1 MNQTVVRAGSVKR
14 CGPRQDGRLEVS
26 HVGTWDVLVGA
37 GLLTDGMAVAP
48 CRARHASESNSG
60 TTVVRADTV
69 VRGKGAG
76 TSSPHHKR
84 LIVTVS
90 SATNRTA
97 GVEYGEKSTLLWRE
111 VHAKYLGFCSESI
124 SY

>member
-14 CGPRQDGRLEVS
+14 CGPREDGRLEVN

-76 TSSPHHKR
+76 TSSPHHA
-84 LIVTVS
+84 L
-90 SATNRTA
+90 
-97 GVEYGEKSTLLWRE
+97 
-111 VHAKYLGFCSESI
+111 
-124 SY
+124 

>member
-14 CGPRQDGRLEVS
+14 CGPREDGRLEVN

-76 TSSPHHKR
+76 TSSPHRTHCNCFA
-84 LIVTVS
+84 VTVLLFVVCTRYECDHS
-90 SATNRTA
+90 SNN
-97 GVEYGEKSTLLWRE
+97 
-111 VHAKYLGFCSESI
+111 H
-124 SY
+124 

>member
-14 CGPRQDGRLEVS
+14 CGPRQDGRLEVN

-69 VRGKGAG
+69 VRGKGAR
-76 TSSPHHKR
+76 HKQSAPQTIDCNCFVDR
-84 LIVTVS
+84 
-90 SATNRTA
+90 SATSLSR
-97 GVEYGEKSTLLWRE
+97 
-111 VHAKYLGFCSESI
+111 
-124 SY
+124 